1 MSQPPPLQ
9 RVGVEPRQLVTN
21 VAANDVLLGRGN
33 HVHNPGNA
41 KFRMMVLSRSH
52 EYWSCNNN
60 VTKDSIAREI
70 IDQITS
76 QGGRFLRKIKNAS
89 IGAGGVLVAE
99 AASGSNFDEPSS
111 SESNVWEIADMETIL
126 VKVKQTFRDFTA
138 SAKKKSQTSTSSLLT
153 ERSQLTSMIRQRSNQ
168 IPESDKASSNLYQ
181 STTGAASA
189 PDLRR
194 LENTLLS
201 TGILSNIGHEYTTPP
216 MLRPNAR
223 DSLFP
228 NTSTLQLE
236 PLNDRTLDARTDF
249 GELLI
254 RQRAIASWQE
264 LLRQQQLVSEANAI
278 LNFNRQLPVGD
289 PTPLLQQS
297 NTLQDQLRLRHL
309 LLQRSSLQSQPDLT
323 ALART
328 LNAQQLLLN
337 RILPRN
343 VSNSHQF
350 VPTLDELHRTHRQQN
365 LQQLGNIDLQNA
377 TFRLHETSPH
387 LIGTNVLRQ
396 LAEAPAYETSFPLIN
411 RNDNSYLD
419 TAVANAMARQNLLS
433 NVATDSTPH
442 PSNTIDQKSVDD
454 DSDDDKKPAAS
465 NN

>member
-21 VAANDVLLGRGN
+21 VEANDVLLGRGN

-41 KFRMMVLSRSH
+41 KFRMIVLSRSH

-89 IGAGGVLVAE
+89 IGAGGVHCAA
-99 AASGSNFDEPSS
+99 AASGSNFDESTS
-111 SESNVWEIADMETIL
+111 SESNIWEIADMETIL

-138 SAKKKSQTSTSSLLT
+138 AAKKKSPASSLHP

-168 IPESDKASSNLYQ
+168 IPEPDKASNNLYQ

-201 TGILSNIGHEYTTPP
+201 TGILSNIGNEYNTAP

-236 PLNDRTLDARTDF
+236 PLNDRTFDARTDF

-264 LLRQQQLVSEANAI
+264 LLRQQQLVSEANAM

-297 NTLQDQLRLRHL
+297 HTLQDQLRLRHL
-309 LLQRSSLQSQPDLT
+309 FLQRSSLQSQPDLT

-337 RILPRN
+337 RTLPRN

-365 LQQLGNIDLQNA
+365 LQQLGNIDFQNV
-377 TFRLHETSPH
+377 TFRLHEASPH

-419 TAVANAMARQNLLS
+419 IAVANAIARQNLLP
-433 NVATDSTPH
+433 NIATDNTPH
-442 PSNTIDQKSVDD
+442 PSDTTGQKSVDN